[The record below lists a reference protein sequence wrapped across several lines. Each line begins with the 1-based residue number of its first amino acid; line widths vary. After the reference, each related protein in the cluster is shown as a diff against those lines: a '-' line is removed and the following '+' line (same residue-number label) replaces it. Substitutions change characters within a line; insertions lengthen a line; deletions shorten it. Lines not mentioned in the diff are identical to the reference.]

1 MKEKSLAGLIK
12 QNVPKE
18 EIKIIIYLEH
28 SPQNGQNS
36 VKSETQTVLGAM
48 YKLFKIINNC
58 LRKSLLFIKRQN

>member
-1 MKEKSLAGLIK
+1 MKEI
-12 QNVPKE
+12 E
-18 EIKIIIYLEH
+18 IIIYLEH

-58 LRKSLLFIKRQN
+58 ISKGLDYSIDHII